1 MRCCSL
7 SLASWLPK
15 QLLQLPLLPLMPPC
29 LPPMTRGILLA
40 AIHGHN
46 RVVTAHQILRGP
58 TSHQGD
64 GDTAQE
70 ADECGLHQ
78 KRRQHSGTTSY
89 LRQRLHLR
97 TLRHPRPHKHLR
109 QPQFQRHSSLTA
121 QTQTLGLTAQ
131 RRLQQT
137 LPRPL
142 RQHEPA
148 TQLRKCSPTLLC
160 SARRLRHSDRSWP
173 GALLRP
179 QEHRASK
186 LTAKCTYLSYR
197 KCQCFHALFPLRPL
211 LGRRQRGEHC
221 GRKVRH
227 L

>member
-1 MRCCSL
+1 MEVDEY
-7 SLASWLPK
+7 
-15 QLLQLPLLPLMPPC
+15 
-29 LPPMTRGILLA
+29 G
-40 AIHGHN
+40 
-46 RVVTAHQILRGP
+46 LRQ
-58 TSHQGD
+58 T
-64 GDTAQE
+64 
-70 ADECGLHQ
+70 
-78 KRRQHSGTTSY
+78 RRQHSGTTSY

-97 TLRHPRPHKHLR
+97 KSRHPLSHKHFR
-109 QPQFQRHSSLTA
+109 QLQFQKRSSLTA
-121 QTQTLGLTAQ
+121 QTKTLGLTAQ

-148 TQLRKCSPTLLC
+148 TQLHKCSPKLLC

-173 GALLRP
+173 GALLRL

-186 LTAKCTYLSYR
+186 LTAKCTYLPYR

-211 LGRRQRGEHC
+211 LGRRQRGELY
-221 GRKVRH
+221 GRKARH